1 MNNKTNKYFKKP
13 GGSNFTQDC
22 GGNRFVLKKQKT
34 KKKQVSHTNSLIIKM
49 DFQQGTSRINF
60 SQGIYDKFLPLKKI
74 HFIAF
79 FYLRNKQ
86 FYLQLNNCAISK
98 QIKGEKKK
106 P

>member
-1 MNNKTNKYFKKP
+1 MNNKTNKYVKKP

-74 HFIAF
+74 TWAPIPIITPLPLHLIT
-79 FYLRNKQ
+79 KCQ
-86 FYLQLNNCAISK
+86 
-98 QIKGEKKK
+98 